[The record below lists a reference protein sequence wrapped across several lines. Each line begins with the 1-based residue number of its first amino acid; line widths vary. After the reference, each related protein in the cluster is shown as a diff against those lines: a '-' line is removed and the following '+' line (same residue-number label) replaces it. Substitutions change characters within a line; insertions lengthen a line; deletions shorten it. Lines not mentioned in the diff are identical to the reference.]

1 MTSDPPSVAPPDFL
15 AAAKAYIASRSSPQT
30 RSAYTRDLTTWL
42 THCASEGVDPTSPPT
57 LTPVAFRDALR
68 SQHAPL
74 TVRRTLASLAAI
86 YAAILPALP
95 NPFAEKAL
103 PRPPAANYSKTEAVE
118 DDVAR
123 KVIAAAGSRGE
134 APARDAALL
143 RVLWATG
150 MRRVSAVSIRRDGV
164 LKRAGRGLI
173 LRHVL
178 KGGEEVESE
187 LPLEAAEAVGAWLE
201 VAPPSRFL
209 FCTVD
214 GARALSPQAVTKI
227 VATAAKV
234 AGVDVH
240 PHMFRAALITRA
252 LDAGIALV
260 RVQAAVHH
268 KDPRST
274 LRYDRGS
281 RGAGVALEVARF
293 RASEKGKVL

>member
-1 MTSDPPSVAPPDFL
+1 MPPPDFRS
-15 AAAKAYIASRSSPQT
+15 AAKAYIASRASPQT
-30 RSAYTRDLTTWL
+30 RAAYTRDLVAWLRLCEEIACDPSSPSLTATT
-42 THCASEGVDPTSPPT
+42 T
-57 LTPVAFRDALR
+57 FRDALR
-68 SQHAPL
+68 AQHAPL

-86 YAAILPALP
+86 YAAILPVIP

-118 DDVAR
+118 DGDAR

-134 APARDAALL
+134 VPARDAALL
-143 RVLWATG
+143 WVLWSTG

-164 LKRAGRGLI
+164 LRRAGKGLI

-187 LPLEAAEAVGAWLE
+187 LPLEAAEAVGSWLE
-201 VAPPSRFL
+201 AAPPSRWL

-214 GARALSPQAVTKI
+214 GSRALSPQAVTKI
-227 VATAAKV
+227 VAVAAKV

-252 LDAGIALV
+252 LDAGISLV

-293 RASEKGKVL
+293 RASEKGKANL